1 MSRVISQ
8 VDIQSLCAQARD
20 VPRKRAHRNYHAS
33 YDEPIQRLL
42 MAMQPGSYV
51 RPHRHAEDQR
61 WELMVVLAGCAGLLE
76 FDEAGTV
83 IARREMR
90 PGGEQVG
97 IEIGAYTWHTLF
109 ALEADTILLEI
120 KPGPYQ
126 PLSDKD
132 FASWA
137 PAEGE
142 PGCDPMCAWYA
153 VAQVGQR
160 FGGK

>member
-8 VDIQSLCAQARD
+8 ADVQALCAQARA
-20 VPRKRAHRNYHAS
+20 VPRLRAHRNFHAS

-51 RPHRHAEDQR
+51 RPHRHAEDDR
-61 WELMVVLAGCAGLLE
+61 WEFMVVLAGSAGLLE
-76 FDEAGTV
+76 FDDTGTV
-83 IARREMR
+83 IVRQEMR
-90 PGGEQVG
+90 PGGAQVG
-97 IEIGAYTWHTLF
+97 VEICAHTWHTLF
-109 ALEADTILLEI
+109 ALEADTVLLEF
-120 KPGPYQ
+120 KAGPYRA
-126 PLSDKD
+126 LSDKD

-142 PGCDPMCAWYA
+142 AGCGQMCAWYTT
-153 VAQVGQR
+153 AQVGQR